1 MVLGVNDTVWK
12 RTSRLFFVAA
22 LALSCGSEDPQKDDA
37 SGGDPPP
44 EETGAPV
51 EDTAPVDT
59 AQPPADTGDDPPV
72 DTSSP
77 DDAGVVPDTAEEPDL
92 DGDGFTIAMGDCDDT
107 DFRINPEGREVCNLK
122 DDDCDGEIDED
133 AWDAG
138 TFFMDADS
146 DGYGDASAVTRACVV
161 PSGHVTDSTDCD
173 DSAVETYPGADETC
187 DEVDNDCDGEVDE
200 DAIDPRAWYVDRDG
214 DRFGDA
220 SIVAYACDPIPGMVE
235 TGSDCNDSDDT
246 VHPDAVEYC
255 DEIDNDCDGEVD
267 TDADFGLRTWY
278 ADDDGDGHGTVLETT
293 ESCAPP
299 SGYVWTS
306 DDCDDT
312 KAARYPGA
320 TESCD
325 LLDNDCD
332 EVVDEEGV
340 CLSCDVDYPTP
351 LTVFDAGTGGG
362 DVDAGSAECYIS
374 GYDYECDDC
383 GAVTLPI
390 GADGEV
396 TGAYNTLSW
405 VVTSGSASIADSSSL
420 STTVTLSGL
429 SPTEP
434 DECEE
439 ESATVELRVEDC
451 DGTMYTESISF
462 TLTCCGTG

>member
-1 MVLGVNDTVWK
+1 M
-12 RTSRLFFVAA
+12 RTRISSIVFVSI
-22 LALSCGSEDPQKDDA
+22 LALSCGSEETGKDDA
-37 SGGDPPP
+37 DKPDRPSI
-44 EETGAPV
+44 ETGIPAV
-51 EDTAPVDT
+51 DTALRDT
-59 AQPPADTGDDPPV
+59 AQPPQDTGGETKP
-72 DTSSP
+72 DTSEP
-77 DDAGVVPDTAEEPDL
+77 DDSGLAPDTAVEPDL
-92 DGDGFTIAMGDCDDT
+92 DGDGYTISMGDCDDT

-122 DDDCDGEIDED
+122 DDDCDGDVDED

-138 TFFMDADS
+138 SFFRDADS
-146 DGYGDASAVTRACVV
+146 DGYGDADALVRACVA
-161 PSGHVTDSTDCD
+161 PSGYVADSTDCD
-173 DSAVETYPGADETC
+173 DADVDTFPGADETC

-200 DAIDPRAWYVDRDG
+200 DAVDPSPWYVDRDG

-220 SIVAYACDPIPGMVE
+220 SIVVYACDPVDGMVAVG
-235 TGSDCNDSDDT
+235 TDCDDLDDT

-255 DEIDNDCDGEVD
+255 DEIDNDCDGAID

-278 ADDDGDGHGTVLETT
+278 ADDDGDGHGNLLETA
-293 ESCAPP
+293 ESCTPP

-312 KAARYPGA
+312 QAARYPGA

-332 EVVDEEGV
+332 DDVDEEGV

-374 GYDYECDDC
+374 GYDYVCDDC
-383 GAVTLPI
+383 AAVSMPI

-396 TGAYNTLSW
+396 TGAYNSLSW
-405 VVTSGSASIADSSSL
+405 VVTSGSASIADSSTL
-420 STTVTLSGL
+420 STTATLSGL
-429 SPTEP
+429 APTEP

-439 ESATVELRVEDC
+439 ETTTLELRVEDC
-451 DGTMYTESISF
+451 DGTMYTESVSF